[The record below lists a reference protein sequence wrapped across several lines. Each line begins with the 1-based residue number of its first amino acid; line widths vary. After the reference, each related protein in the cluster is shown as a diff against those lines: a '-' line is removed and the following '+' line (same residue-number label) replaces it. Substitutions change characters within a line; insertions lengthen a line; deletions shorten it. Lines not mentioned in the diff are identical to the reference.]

1 MFASYL
7 KSFVAL
13 LLAVGVAAKSEF
25 ILEENGIIKIS
36 CTDAVPNGVCERNG
50 DVGKLV
56 ALPSSELLIEYGAG
70 IICQCPSNAPADLI
84 TCDGTCSCKKCATD
98 ENDCSEPCSAG
109 IKSAAELLSVVTGLA
124 WLWFI

>member
-7 KSFVAL
+7 KSFSFL

-25 ILEENGIIKIS
+25 ILEEDGIIKIS
-36 CTDAVPNGVCERNG
+36 CTDASPNGVCKRNG

-56 ALPSSELLIEYGAG
+56 ALSTSELLLEYGSG

-84 TCDGTCSCKKCATD
+84 TCDGTCSCQKCATD
-98 ENDCSEPCSAG
+98 EFDCSEPCSAG
-109 IKSAAELLSVVTGLA
+109 IRSAVGLLSVVTGLA
-124 WLWFI
+124 SLWFI